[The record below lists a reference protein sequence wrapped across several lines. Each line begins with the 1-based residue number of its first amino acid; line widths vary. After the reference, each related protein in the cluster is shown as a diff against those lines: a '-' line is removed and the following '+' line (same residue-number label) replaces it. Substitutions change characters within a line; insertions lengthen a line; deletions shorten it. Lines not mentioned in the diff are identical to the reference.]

1 MHKTLELLYYT
12 MHLSLIYFDNHYN
25 LFLQQI
31 SLGHNLGKVRTGRA
45 NPSMLDRIEV
55 DYYGSP
61 TPVDQIA
68 SITVTEGKTLVIK
81 PYDSSSLKDIVKAIN
96 TSDLGLPPQNDGSV
110 VRITVPA
117 LTEETRKGFC
127 KDISK
132 MAEEAKVSIRNI
144 RRDANDE
151 VKKDKTL
158 PEDEAKALQ
167 SDIQDLTD
175 EYIKKIDVIAS
186 EKEKEVMTI

>member
-1 MHKTLELLYYT
+1 MDILLVEERMEKTL
-12 MHLSLIYFDNHYN
+12 
-25 LFLQQI
+25 I

>member
-1 MHKTLELLYYT
+1 MDILEVEER
-12 MHLSLIYFDNHYN
+12 MEKAVDSLSRN
-25 LFLQQI
+25 LA
-31 SLGHNLGKVRTGRA
+31 KVRTGRA
-45 NPSMLDRIEV
+45 NPAMLDSIEV

-61 TPVDQIA
+61 TPVNQIA

-96 TSDLGLPPQNDGSV
+96 ASDIGLPPQNDGSV

-117 LTEETRKGFC
+117 LTEETRRGFC

-132 MAEEAKVSIRNI
+132 MAEDAKVAVRNI

-158 PEDEAKALQ
+158 PEDEAKSLQ
-167 SDIQDLTD
+167 KDVQDLTD
-175 EYIKKIDVIAS
+175 EYIEKIEKVAKA
-186 EKEKEVMTI
+186 KEKEVMTI